1 MLGSTFLRNRAN
13 GLQVITNGTGSMNV
27 EVDDSGGAQ
36 STFDDN
42 NIGVSI
48 AHNSSGTFSYA
59 VRDLTIDGLN
69 VAPGTGG
76 SASPI
81 NLNLAA
87 AATTTMNGTVT
98 GNTLTNSN
106 STTGPGIRV
115 IGNGT
120 ATMTALVQANTIS
133 QVANRGIEVIARD
146 GSNRINATIA
156 DNSVTLNDALAA
168 DAIRVDAG
176 AVEHGHDDD
185 LRRHPRQHGDHD
197 GRRPVRHPGAPA
209 LRRHVVHPRGLRR
222 RCRPTT
228 PPSRLPLRHQQRRDD
243 ERRPRRRRLHQHGR
257 LPDAAMI
264 RTEPRDG

>member
-1 MLGSTFLRNRAN
+1 
-13 GLQVITNGTGSMNV
+13 MNV
-27 EVDDSGGAQ
+27 EVDDSGTQQ
-36 STFDDN
+36 SDFNDN
-42 NIGVSI
+42 NIGVNI
-48 AHNSSGTFSYA
+48 AHNSSGTFTYA

-106 STTGPGIRV
+106 STTGPGIRL
-115 IGNGT
+115 IGNGN
-120 ATMTALVQANTIS
+120 ATTTALLQSNTIS

-156 DNSVTLNDALAA
+156 NNSVTLNNALSG

-176 AVEHGHDDD
+176 AVSTDTTTICADIRGNTATTTAVG
-185 LRRHPRQHGDHD
+185 LFGIRARQRFAGTSFILEDYA
-197 GRRPVRHPGAPA
+197 GAP
-209 LRRHVVHPRGLRR
+209 
-222 RCRPTT
+222 T
-228 PPSRLPLRHQQRRDD
+228 D
-243 ERRPRRRRLHQHGR
+243 
-257 LPDAAMI
+257 DAAVQTFLSTTNNAATTSADHAGAGFTTIADCPM
-264 RTEPRDG
+264 PP

>member
-27 EVDDSGGAQ
+27 EVDDSAGAQ

-59 VRDLTIDGLN
+59 VRDLTIDGLD

-120 ATMTALVQANTIS
+120 ATMTALVQSNTIS

-146 GSNRINATIA
+146 GSNRINATVA

-176 AVEHGHDDD
+176 SVSTDTTTICADIRGNTASTTAVG
-185 LRRHPRQHGDHD
+185 LFGIRVRQRFPGTSFILEDYA
-197 GRRPVRHPGAPA
+197 GAPTDDA
-209 LRRHVVHPRGLRR
+209 AVQASSPRTNNAA
-222 RCRPTT
+222 TT
-228 PPSRLPLRHQQRRDD
+228 SADHGGAGFTT
-243 ERRPRRRRLHQHGR
+243 HGR